1 MRTGSRQTGASFY
14 FWLLFIGFL
23 ALLIAVGIKL
33 FPIYMEYYSVVSVLE
48 QIAQDSKYDR
58 QSPIQIW
65 SALEKRFSI
74 NNIRTISKDDV
85 TVERKKGR
93 TYITVEY
100 EVRTNL
106 VGNLDGVAVFEKTIP
121 IARSNE

>member
-14 FWLLFIGFL
+14 FWLLFIGIL

-48 QIAQDSKYDR
+48 QIAQDSKYDK

-65 SALEKRFSI
+65 SALQKRFSI

-85 TVERKKGR
+85 TVKRKKGR

-100 EVRTNL
+100 EIRINL